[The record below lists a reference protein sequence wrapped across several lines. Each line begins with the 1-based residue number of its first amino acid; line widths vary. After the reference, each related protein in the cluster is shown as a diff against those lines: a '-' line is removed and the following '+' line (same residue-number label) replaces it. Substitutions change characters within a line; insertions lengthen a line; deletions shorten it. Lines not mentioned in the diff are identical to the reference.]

1 MAVRRSMAQPISQQ
15 KADSFSKK
23 YSLKARAGLDKE
35 NKDAF
40 VIPLGLADGVYTLA
54 CHEVRKAV
62 DGVGFRGLTF
72 NSRIACHRVDKST
85 GEVSKELPL
94 CCQIMEK
101 ERERLGKQ
109 FSTQGAITWAK
120 NRVYIP
126 VLVLSNTETDPNK
139 RLSSRKVSITHGID
153 FSFIDMAEYTYSEFI
168 KTVKNDME
176 NDEKL
181 NIDSIPDEEMYE
193 KASEYI
199 RKSIIK
205 ISTIQGKISE
215 TEKIY
220 KVIPFTNTLIAKDSG
235 EYEEIKIL
243 SRIVDGTFPKD
254 KLEAAFKK
262 YPKVHAAY
270 NQSIDYLDLFNT
282 EVDTIIP
289 EWTDDELEE
298 YYNVFLEKQGV
309 VDKYKSPEV
318 ASTPVEEDVD
328 FKDSVETVSTP
339 DTSEAEYDY
348 STSDLEESSIL
359 NDDEFSDLGKE
370 DEGEDEFNFDESEF
384 ELEPDGA
391 I

>member
-1 MAVRRSMAQPISQQ
+1 
-15 KADSFSKK
+15 
-23 YSLKARAGLDKE
+23 
-35 NKDAF
+35 
-40 VIPLGLADGVYTLA
+40 
-54 CHEVRKAV
+54 
-62 DGVGFRGLTF
+62 
-72 NSRIACHRVDKST
+72 
-85 GEVSKELPL
+85 
-94 CCQIMEK
+94 
-101 ERERLGKQ
+101 
-109 FSTQGAITWAK
+109 
-120 NRVYIP
+120 
-126 VLVLSNTETDPNK
+126 
-139 RLSSRKVSITHGID
+139 
-153 FSFIDMAEYTYSEFI
+153 MAEYTYSEFI

-262 YPKVHAAY
+262 YPKIHAAY

-309 VDKYKSPEV
+309 VDQYKSPEV
-318 ASTPVEEDVD
+318 VSTPVEEDVD